1 MTRREPL
8 LQTKSPYDLPGKV
21 QSPPSESLTR
31 PLIQMKYLRSSW
43 LATGLGL
50 AIVAAL
56 CGAQAGEKK
65 EQKEKGKPAAQPKH
79 QRPTPPQPSQNRT
92 EPGHRLERP
101 TPPAGPG
108 HGPAVESPAQ
118 RENQNRPVQAPQVE
132 PAREPKV
139 KPAKERNAKGPDWK
153 GNQAPKN
160 SNPTNPKNSGTETQ
174 IGEKRIPSGDSTAE
188 RLRSTP
194 PPATAPV
201 QLTEHK
207 RFGGTVERK
216 RPSGTV
222 AETVKVDRKTG
233 AEQTRRLTPSGRI
246 ESEVIKKRDGS
257 VHKSQYDLGGAIK
270 REEVVQKDGA
280 RQVID
285 HRVGRDN
292 VHIKETINYNANQ
305 TVVSKTVEKNIT
317 INNNIT
323 INKSVNRTVV
333 VNHYDRGRYGFV
345 YRPVYVARPHIF
357 VSWYDPYWYSPVG
370 VVIHHPFRWTWGW
383 ERHGWYHHYH
393 GVYWSCYPVYPAPS
407 YWVCDFLFAAYVA
420 DRFAS
425 SVSAAQAQE
434 EARLAREEAQKA
446 RIAAEAARDQ
456 AEIAEARAAAA
467 QSELRARNAEERA
480 ARAERQQALA
490 GKNPN
495 ASPVDEQTK
504 EMFRSQI
511 ERTIAEQKELAQ
523 QSEKAGKPVLPDLAK
538 TLSDPKHIYPVS
550 KTLSVVAAKDNSPA
564 GIISEGDLLKVE
576 PGQEH
581 ALRNAD
587 ENTEVAVRVMS
598 SKGEENE
605 VAAGTVVKVFV
616 RDLQEFDSEFRA
628 KLDEGLAAAESNKE
642 GFKQSL
648 VAQKN

>member
-1 MTRREPL
+1 MPDSKAGQGQKNPDLNQPRR
-8 LQTKSPYDLPGKV
+8 
-21 QSPPSESLTR
+21 
-31 PLIQMKYLRSSW
+31 
-43 LATGLGL
+43 
-50 AIVAAL
+50 
-56 CGAQAGEKK
+56 
-65 EQKEKGKPAAQPKH
+65 
-79 QRPTPPQPSQNRT
+79 
-92 EPGHRLERP
+92 
-101 TPPAGPG
+101 
-108 HGPAVESPAQ
+108 
-118 RENQNRPVQAPQVE
+118 
-132 PAREPKV
+132 
-139 KPAKERNAKGPDWK
+139 
-153 GNQAPKN
+153 
-160 SNPTNPKNSGTETQ
+160 ETQ
-174 IGEKRIPSGDSTAE
+174 IGEKRIPAGDSTAD
-188 RLRSTP
+188 RLRSSP
-194 PPATAPV
+194 PPTAPV

-207 RFGGTVERK
+207 KFGGAIERK

-222 AETVKVDRKTG
+222 AETVKVDKKTG
-233 AEQTRRLTPSGRI
+233 AEQIRRLTPTGRI
-246 ESEVIKKRDGS
+246 ESEVIKKRDGT
-257 VHKSQYDLGGAIK
+257 VHKSHYDLGGAIK
-270 REEVVQKDGA
+270 REEVVQKDGG

-285 HRVGRDN
+285 HRVGRDGN

-305 TVVSKTVEKNIT
+305 TVISKTVERNIT

-333 VNHYDRGRYGFV
+333 VNHYDRCRYGFV
-345 YRPVYVARPHIF
+345 YRPVYVARPHVF
-357 VSWYDPYWYSPVG
+357 VSWYDPYWYNPAG
-370 VVIHHPFRWTWGW
+370 VIIHRPFRWRWGW
-383 ERHGWYHHYH
+383 EHHGWYHHYH

-407 YWVCDFLFAAYVA
+407 YWVCDFLLAAYVA

-425 SVSAAQAQE
+425 SVSAAQAHE

-523 QSEKAGKPVLPDLAK
+523 QSERTGKPVLPDLSK
-538 TLSDPKHIYPVS
+538 TLANPKHIYPVS
-550 KTLSVVAAKDNSPA
+550 KTLSVVSAKDDSPA
-564 GIISEGDLLKVE
+564 GIVSEGDLLRIE

-581 ALRNAD
+581 ILKDAD
-587 ENTEVAVRVMS
+587 ENTAVAVRVMS

-616 RDLQEFDSEFRA
+616 KDLQEFDSEFRA
-628 KLDEGLAAAESNKE
+628 KLDEGLTAAESNKE
-642 GFKQSL
+642 TFKQSL
-648 VAQKN
+648 VAQNN